1 MKVQEPQRERHLA
14 VPGSLQ
20 ACGLAMLALVNGACA
35 TPTAPS
41 VTTAPVPVPV
51 GTSTASEARTAVHPG
66 RPGEREPGSL
76 LRLPSR
82 AKAGSLVQGRVP
94 IGSAVEAFGLRLAPS
109 ADGAI
114 TLRMPDQT
122 GVYPVRI
129 LRGGTRAPL
138 LLRIEVTAD

>member
-20 ACGLAMLALVNGACA
+20 ACGLAMLALVSGACA

-41 VTTAPVPVPV
+41 VATVPVD
-51 GTSTASEARTAVHPG
+51 TSTASEARTAVRPG

-94 IGSAVEAFGLRLAPS
+94 IGSAVEAFGRRLAPS

-114 TLRMPDQT
+114 TLRMPDQP

-129 LRGGTRAPL
+129 LRGGTRAPM